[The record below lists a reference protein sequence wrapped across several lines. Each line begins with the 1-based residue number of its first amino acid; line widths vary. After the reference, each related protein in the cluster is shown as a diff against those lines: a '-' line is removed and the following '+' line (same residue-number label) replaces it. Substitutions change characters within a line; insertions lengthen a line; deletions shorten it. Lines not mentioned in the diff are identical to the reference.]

1 MRIANWRA
9 DQVFKFIE
17 EESLD
22 TANHLMDNVAV
33 VARQKCP
40 TLKFTPF
47 IPRERPDGFTG
58 ANVSFTPKSG
68 RNKGELVSF
77 RTEKRWT
84 GRKVGDLQR
93 TIRRV
98 NRPERAG
105 NVRVYAGNF
114 RTYYAFMV
122 ERGTASTGWGGPA
135 KAQPFL
141 RPAFWG
147 NKNGFQPELQKSV
160 KEAATKAMR

>member
-9 DQVFKFIE
+9 KQVFSDITDAALGE
-17 EESLD
+17 G
-22 TANHLMDNVAV
+22 NNVMDRV
-33 VARQKCP
+33 VVIAKQKCP
-40 TLKFTPF
+40 ILKSSIAP
-47 IPRERPDGFTG
+47 RPDGWSG

-68 RNKGELVSF
+68 RNKGQVVSF

-84 GRKVGDLQR
+84 GRQPGDLQR

-98 NRPERAG
+98 NKADKPSSIRA
-105 NVRVYAGNF
+105 YAGNF

-122 ERGTASTGWGGPA
+122 EKGTASTGWGGPA

-141 RPAFWG
+141 RPAFNEIR
-147 NKNGFQPELQKSV
+147 NKVTPDIQKAV
-160 KEAATKAMR
+160 NEAATKAMR